1 MKWLKAW
8 WEEWLSYVVL
18 VVVSAF
24 LLGLAAK
31 LLCFLESCWWWRL
44 ATWGWRV
51 IP

>member
-31 LLCFLESCWWWRL
+31 LWWRL